1 MPNVQLYLV
10 AAIIGLVALG
20 SAGYKGYRLGGDSVR
35 AEYAQRDI
43 AAANEAAAQTKRLQD
58 EYRAKEQAS
67 AVALAAVSKDYQG
80 RLTDAQ
86 AKTALALNAIRSGS
100 VRFRDPGTEANRGC
114 PAEAATATAGRNG
127 AESGRLLSQDAAIF
141 LTDLAAEADRNTI
154 QLGACQAVVAADR
167 L

>member
-1 MPNVQLYLV
+1 MPNVTLWLV
-10 AAIIGLVALG
+10 AAVAGLVALG
-20 SAGYKGYRLGGDSVR
+20 AAGYKGYRIGGDSVR

-86 AKTALALNAIRSGS
+86 AKTRIALNAIRSGS
-100 VRFRDPGTEANRGC
+100 VRLRDPGAQACSGGT
-114 PAEAATATAGRNG
+114 AEAAASAERRNG
-127 AESGRLLSQDAAIF
+127 AQAGDLSGTAASFLL
-141 LTDLAAEADRNTI
+141 DLAAEADRNTL

-167 L
+167 K